1 MFWLMKDWK
10 IITDIKNTHYTCAV
24 TWKIKLKQSRFTS
37 KLQKNIIV
45 FYSASEII
53 LKKSSNPIKK
63 TRKIRSNTITNI
75 NTTVISKLN
84 QYLEYLDFFIK
95 TLHFSTDFTLCLSS
109 LVNNDF
115 KLVFFTDLWN
125 RYTVFIFSLSY
136 MVSFF
141 IIYIYI
147 FLLFYI
153 YIYILWHK

>member
-1 MFWLMKDWK
+1 MTYESL
-10 IITDIKNTHYTCAV
+10 KNHYWQQKYTNYTCAV

-141 IIYIYI
+141 IIYIY
-147 FLLFYI
+147 LYI
-153 YIYILWHK
+153 SFILYLYLYLMA